1 MKMKMRGLEP
11 VVAAVLLIVVAVIGA
26 VLIYLWFAGY
36 ITKTTS
42 QAEQMTA
49 AEKLK
54 IEAASLRAG
63 TGGAGNATLHVR
75 NLGGDTATLVYAYIL
90 RPGSLSALCT
100 ATITDASIQ
109 PGQVLPVSIRFPAGC
124 GINAG
129 HDYVIKLI
137 TQKGT
142 EFAVTVTA
150 S

>member
-1 MKMKMRGLEP
+1 MTKLKGLEP

-36 ITKTTS
+36 VTKATS

-49 AEKLK
+49 SEKLK
-54 IEAASLRAG
+54 IEATSLRAG
-63 TGGAGNATLHVR
+63 SGGAGNATLYVR
-75 NLGGDTATLVYAYIL
+75 NIGGDTVTLVYAYVL

-100 ATITDASIQ
+100 ATITGASIR
-109 PGQVLPVSIRFPAGC
+109 PGQVLTVSINFPSGC

-129 HDYVIKLI
+129 YDYVIKVI